1 MSVADLFDDSN
12 RYYKEAVDDPL
23 KIIEPLGLS
32 FFNNRNNDKRPNPV
46 DDQHRDRSPNK
57 KIHQSNNE
65 YQPNTSLAKKG
76 NLKKLTGILLSK
88 DELLEKITYN
98 RVQSMRTDMQFL
110 EKIRTEQL
118 KEQKNLIVD
127 TNFKN
132 SVTNFDRQEYIK
144 QYNSIVDQIKMEQY
158 SNLKV
163 IKCQNLLKILTGFV
177 KKNSQVSTYY
187 HVYGS
192 FENIGYIEYLK
203 KDIELNMTTS
213 ILSVWLQNT
222 PKLQNLKNS
231 PNYHEIDMYIRETQ
245 DVNIDSGESVKSYI
259 NTLKEQAQEQ
269 DFSYEGFDLYLGLRS
284 CPSVEGYLEQEK
296 QCQKRMIF
304 DLTMICNL
312 LADQQNCV
320 IKFYHTFSIRTLM
333 ILYFFSKIFQTV
345 VMSKPRT
352 SSFASNARYLHCTNF
367 KIDIGRKMGEIFLEK
382 YDEYIQDNLLFDL
395 RILTQDTKFSTN
407 FIEKFLTTLLR
418 QQIDYF
424 ESDEVVNRK
433 YADIVKQEL
442 KSIFSEPYYKDI
454 TEKFQIEDLSL
465 KRDLGIKEMNLDE
478 ARKQIEKFE
487 QEQNQKEQQQ
497 DNSQGDQ
504 KQKSNLPQFSDSE
517 EEDEDNKK
525 NNESS
530 FTNQFIQNKRKKEEE
545 ERLKLEQQKDEKQRQ
560 NNIPPPKKDPN
571 VINQVIDRDLNQTKN
586 FFKNLMPSLSS
597 LTKKKK

>member
-1 MSVADLFDDSN
+1 MSVPDLFDDSN

-23 KIIEPLGLS
+23 KIIEPLGMS
-32 FFNNRNNDKRPNPV
+32 FFNNRNNDKRPNPS
-46 DDQHRDRSPNK
+46 DDQHKDRSPHK
-57 KIHQSNNE
+57 KIHSSNNE
-65 YQPNTSLAKKG
+65 YQPNTHLAKKG
-76 NLKKLTGILLSK
+76 NLKKLTGILFSK
-88 DELLEKITYN
+88 DEQLEKITYN
-98 RVQSMRTDMQFL
+98 RVQSIRTDMPFL

-127 TNFKN
+127 THFKN

-144 QYNSIVDQIKMEQY
+144 QYNLIVDQIKMEQY

-177 KKNSQVSTYY
+177 KKNSQVSTFY

-222 PKLQNLKNS
+222 PKLQNIKNS
-231 PNYHEIDMYIRETQ
+231 PNYHEIDMYIKETQ
-245 DVNIDSGESVKSYI
+245 DFNIDSGESVKSYI

-269 DFSYEGFDLYLGLRS
+269 DFSFEGFDLYLGLRS
-284 CPSVEGYLEQEK
+284 CPNVEGYLQQEK

-333 ILYFFSKIFQTV
+333 ILYLFSKIFQTV

-367 KIDIGRKMGEIFLEK
+367 KIDIGRKMGEMFLEK

-395 RILTQDTKFSTN
+395 RILTQDTKFSGN
-407 FIEKFLTTLLR
+407 FIEKFLQNLLR

-424 ESDEVVNRK
+424 ECDEVVNRK

-442 KSIFSEPYYKDI
+442 KSIFSELYYKDI

-478 ARKQIEKFE
+478 ARKQIEKYG
-487 QEQNQKEQQQ
+487 QEQSQKEQQQ
-497 DNSQGDQ
+497 DNPQTDQ
-504 KQKSNLPQFSDSE
+504 KQQKQNQPQFSDSE
-517 EEDEDNKK
+517 EDDEENKK

-530 FTNQFIQNKRKKEEE
+530 FTNQFIENRRKKEEE

-560 NNIPPPKKDPN
+560 NNVPPPKKDPN
-571 VINQVIDRDLNQTKN
+571 VINQIVDRDLNETKN
-586 FFKNLMPSLSS
+586 FFKGLVPSFLI
-597 LTKKKK
+597 KKKK